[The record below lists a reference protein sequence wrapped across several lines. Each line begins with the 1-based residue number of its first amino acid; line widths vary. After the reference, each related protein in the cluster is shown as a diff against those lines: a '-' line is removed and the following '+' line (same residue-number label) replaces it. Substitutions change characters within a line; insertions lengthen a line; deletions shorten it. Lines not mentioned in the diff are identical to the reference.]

1 MIFIALVLA
10 LLLLWVWPRPVPLHS
25 DNWFT
30 RWRGGVADFVSSPA
44 LLLALSILLPA
55 IAASVVL
62 NTAEDLLF
70 GLPWI
75 GLAALLTVYSFGR
88 SDVEG
93 AMSRYRGALQA
104 ADFAAI
110 AATLRPTQEG
120 EEPVEMTPQEAH
132 GLARRGYFY
141 AAYEGWFAIVF
152 WLLLLG
158 PAAALLYRLL
168 QLGREGDTGEV
179 AQRWLFYADWL
190 PARVL
195 AASFTVAGDFV
206 RSRDELLDVVTDVER
221 EADEL
226 LVHVGVAALG
236 AAPEPAE
243 SAGAFGAQ
251 AARECAEAESLLTRT
266 AMAWVAVV
274 AILVVFG

>member
-1 MIFIALVLA
+1 MIFLALVLA
-10 LLLLWVWPRPVPLHS
+10 LLLMWVWPRPVPLHS
-25 DNWFT
+25 DAWFT
-30 RWRGGVADFVSSPA
+30 RWREGVEDFASSPA
-44 LLLALSILLPA
+44 VVLALTVLLPA
-55 IAASVVL
+55 IAANIVL
-62 NTAEDLLF
+62 NVAEDLLF

-88 SDVEG
+88 TDVAG
-93 AMSRYRGALQA
+93 AMARYRGALQA
-104 ADFAAI
+104 ADFDAI
-110 AATLRPTQEG
+110 ADTLRPTEEG
-120 EEPVEMTPQEAH
+120 AERVEMTPREVH

-141 AAYEGWFAIVF
+141 AAYEGWFAVVF

-168 QLGREGDTGEV
+168 QLSREGDTGAV
-179 AQRWLFYADWL
+179 AQGWLFYADWL

-221 EADEL
+221 EADEVL
-226 LVHVGVAALG
+226 THVGVAALG

-243 SAGAFGAQ
+243 SAGACGAQ
-251 AARECAEAESLLTRT
+251 AARECAETEALLTRT
-266 AMAWVAVV
+266 ATAWVAVV
-274 AILVVFG
+274 AVLVVFG